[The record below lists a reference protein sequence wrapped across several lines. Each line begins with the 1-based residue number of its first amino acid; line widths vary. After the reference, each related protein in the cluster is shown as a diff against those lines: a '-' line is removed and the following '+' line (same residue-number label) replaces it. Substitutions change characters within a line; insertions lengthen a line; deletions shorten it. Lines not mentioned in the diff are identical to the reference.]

1 MAVEE
6 CEATTVA
13 MKHFS
18 PLCSQWHGQV
28 KQLFTK
34 LHGHQSK
41 VLAMFVLGAIKAE
54 SIVVARVAEELL
66 SESDAKVPSLER
78 RLQRFLS
85 NERIEV
91 EAIGDHFL
99 AQVLPSFGQQALT
112 LILDI
117 PTKIGLA
124 RTHDRAGGADRF
136 ERDGDRR
143 GLARCPLGRASRIVR
158 GAM

>member
-1 MAVEE
+1 
-6 CEATTVA
+6 

-28 KQLFTK
+28 KQLFTL
-34 LHGHQSK
+34 LHGHQTK

-54 SIVVARVAEELL
+54 SIVVQRVAEELL
-66 SESDAKVPSLER
+66 EESDAKVPSIER

-91 EAIGDHFL
+91 EDIWEQFL
-99 AQVLPSFGQQALT
+99 AQVLPYWQNQPVT

-117 PTKIGLA
+117 TP
-124 RTHDRAGGADRF
+124 F
-136 ERDGDRR
+136 EEHAQVVY
-143 GLARCPLGRASRIVR
+143 LVLQW
-158 GAM
+158 